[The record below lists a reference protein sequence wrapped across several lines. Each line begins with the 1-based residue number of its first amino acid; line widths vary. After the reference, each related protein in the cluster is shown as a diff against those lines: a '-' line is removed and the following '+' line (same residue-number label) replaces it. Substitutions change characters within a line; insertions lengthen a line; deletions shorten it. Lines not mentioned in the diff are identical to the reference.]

1 MNTCPQASRVNQR
14 SRLCNQQQ
22 GALNPPLSSPRV
34 TPQLNTDAG
43 VCTCVSIVISVMEG
57 RGGGLR
63 GEQREGGKLSSR
75 VCSFAER
82 CSTCSLIEAR
92 TSGLARSLL

>member
-1 MNTCPQASRVNQR
+1 M
-14 SRLCNQQQ
+14 
-22 GALNPPLSSPRV
+22 LSSPRV

-75 VCSFAER
+75 VCSALQYMFANR
-82 CSTCSLIEAR
+82 GVHVGTGTQPSVR
-92 TSGLARSLL
+92 DLAVWKKSMKTQSQVT